1 MADSSLKRQLKVIT
15 IPVFIEIALVMLLG
29 AVDTVMLSRYSDN
42 SVAAVGLDNQLI
54 SLVFLVYQFFSMGA
68 AILCAQYIGAG
79 LRKQLIQ
86 VVGIA
91 LVVNLLLGLTVSA
104 LLYFFAEELLVLMGL
119 RPELMGDG
127 VIYLRLTGALS
138 FFQALSLT
146 FSASLRSADKVVWPM
161 AVTGLVNVLNIVG
174 NYALI
179 FGHWGFPQL
188 GVEGAAISTSVC
200 RAVSM
205 LILAIVHFRV
215 HIPSFPLHYFRPMPW
230 HELKNLMKIGIP
242 AMSENISY
250 SLSQVVITYFINQIS
265 NEALAA
271 RTYCANMIMF
281 VYLFCISITQ
291 GGDILVGHLVGQWR
305 HQAAYVLGNYFF
317 RWSLIITLT
326 GSVLL
331 AIAGPSILDAFTDN
345 EEIIR
350 MGVYGR
356 YGLSLR
362 GGCDF
367 PMECCCGTELFHR
380 YSAGLWSGGYVG
392 RFCPR
397 REYPWCDTD
406 ATLAFRKVAYKG
418 VRKKR
423 VQRANS
429 LNLFLR
435 KVRDSNPR
443 YPKGVYRISSP
454 ARSITL
460 PTFRLTINVFLEIG
474 CKVNTFF

>member
-350 MGVYGR
+350 MGVWV
-356 YGLSLR
+356 LVV
-362 GGCDF
+362 D
-367 PMECCCGTELFHR
+367 
-380 YSAGLWSGGYVG
+380 
-392 RFCPR
+392 
-397 REYPWCDTD
+397 
-406 ATLAFRKVAYKG
+406 
-418 VRKKR
+418 
-423 VQRANS
+423 
-429 LNLFLR
+429 
-435 KVRDSNPR
+435 
-443 YPKGVYRISSP
+443 
-454 ARSITL
+454 
-460 PTFRLTINVFLEIG
+460 VFLELGRTSNIFAGSTLRATGDTVYPFVVGVIFQWSVAVGLSYFIG
-474 CKVNTFF
+474 IPLGYGLVGMWVGFALDENIRGVILLRRWRSGKWRTKGFVKKEFNEQTH